1 MLGAL
6 ELVKESGTTDRIAP
20 DAAAAIF
27 CRNYAISHVLMI
39 RQVGDGLI
47 LSPPLIIQTSE
58 IDQLIMGLEQA
69 LDATAAA
76 FGIAS

>member
-1 MLGAL
+1 
-6 ELVKESGTTDRIAP
+6 
-20 DAAAAIF
+20 
-27 CRNYAISHVLMI
+27 MI